1 MGFLTGY
8 SAMGGWR
15 VSAGDPIVDGGPDRS
30 SHEHAMSTLPAEA
43 SPAIEEIRLI
53 GGDELVRELM
63 STFLRFAQTQLP
75 RLYDAAEDGDVE
87 VGATIAHTLKA
98 SARQLGAIALG
109 DACASAELAAKG
121 GDMAGFLKRTEEVA
135 DAFERTRP
143 WMEQL
148 TATPA

>member
-1 MGFLTGY
+1 MITTP
-8 SAMGGWR
+8 SEAM
-15 VSAGDPIVDGGPDRS
+15 
-30 SHEHAMSTLPAEA
+30 
-43 SPAIEEIRLI
+43 PAIAEIRLI

-63 STFLRFAQTQLP
+63 STFLRFAATQLP

-121 GDMAGFLKRTEEVA
+121 ADMAGFLKRTEDVA

-148 TATPA
+148 SSSAA